1 MEWSLIWLQP
11 HIKNPWQWS
20 LIWLQP
26 HVRNPWQ
33 ENMDWYVFL
42 LLLFWGFFL
51 METKNLLDYIA
62 YNYKPINYCLL
73 IICLQINYQPTI
85 LQSYW

>member
-1 MEWSLIWLQP
+1 
-11 HIKNPWQWS
+11 
-20 LIWLQP
+20 
-26 HVRNPWQ
+26 
-33 ENMDWYVFL
+33 
-42 LLLFWGFFL
+42 